1 MPAFVLFM
9 TARCG
14 EFNYLADTR
23 NPEMKTSSGYLKS
36 EACPLLLDE

>member
-14 EFNYLADTR
+14 EFNYLAAAN
-23 NPEMKTSSGYLKS
+23 NPDMNTPSKYPES
-36 EACPLLLDE
+36 ESTLLLLDE